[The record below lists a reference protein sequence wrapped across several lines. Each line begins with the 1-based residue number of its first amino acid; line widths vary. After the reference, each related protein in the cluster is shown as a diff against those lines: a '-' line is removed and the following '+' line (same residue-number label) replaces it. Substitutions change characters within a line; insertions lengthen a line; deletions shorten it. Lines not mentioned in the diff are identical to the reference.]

1 MSKIKLLPLPNGYRC
16 ARRYYF
22 HTELFNCR
30 TVYCR
35 VRAITDCYAATNGVH
50 SEVRTSM
57 ITKGLSTAQ
66 RAVLLGNTAMSG
78 FCIQLDTLYIHKQ
91 LTSAPTGPTQ
101 LSLLNAKVQA
111 VNSKEVLIMT
121 VQNSKI
127 SRVAF
132 MCISKT
138 YLHDFMKPTKS
149 SSVRC
154 PKTHWHHITS
164 YVFGSGEK
172 S

>member
-1 MSKIKLLPLPNGYRC
+1 VSKVKLLHLPNGYRC
-16 ARRYYF
+16 ARHHCF

-30 TVYCR
+30 TGYCR
-35 VRAITDCYAATNGVH
+35 VKAITDCYAAIDGVH
-50 SEVRTSM
+50 YEVQITLL
-57 ITKGLSTAQ
+57 TKGLSTAQ
-66 RAVLLGNTAMSG
+66 RAVLLGSTAMSG
-78 FCIQLDTLYIHKQ
+78 FCIQLDSLYIHKQ
-91 LTSAPTGPTQ
+91 LTSAPTAPTQ

-111 VNSKEVLIMT
+111 VTSEEVLIMT
-121 VQNSKI
+121 VQNSKV
-127 SRVAF
+127 SEVAF

>member
-1 MSKIKLLPLPNGYRC
+1 VSKIKLLPLPNGYRC
-16 ARRYYF
+16 ARHHYF
-22 HTELFNCR
+22 HTEFNCR
-30 TVYCR
+30 TKYCR
-35 VRAITDCYAATNGVH
+35 LRAITDCYTATNGVH
-50 SEVRTSM
+50 TKVQISM
-57 ITKGLSTAQ
+57 FTKGFSTAQ
-66 RAVLLGNTAMSG
+66 RAVLLDNIARSRL
-78 FCIQLDTLYIHKQ
+78 CIQLDTLYIHKQ
-91 LTSAPTGPTQ
+91 LASAPTASTQ
-101 LSLLNAKVQA
+101 LTLLNAKVQA
-111 VNSKEVLIMT
+111 VTSEEVLIMT
-121 VQNSKI
+121 VQNIKVSGV
-127 SRVAF
+127 SF